1 MSPAERLPMPRRHC
15 THINPAPYRMTLQ
28 PIARISHAFCSF
40 FVFVA
45 MNTPKDRFYGP
56 FRDSQ
61 PANMAARPHAPDP
74 GFARN
79 LLSTI
84 TNLVG
89 NRSISPRVGV
99 CGSRVPARHPNPRVP
114 GVRILHVDDDDL
126 NRALVRTALARSAEP
141 RRPRH
146 RPGVRGTQL
155 VGGRWQACPPA
166 LTSTRSYLAPGS
178 PAFRAV
184 IRGRRLATRAR
195 SVTAVT
201 SRPIREP
208 LISCRGNA

>member
-1 MSPAERLPMPRRHC
+1 VSPAERLPMPRRHC

-99 CGSRVPARHPNPRVP
+99 CGSRVPAWHPNPASRVS
-114 GVRILHVDDDDL
+114 VSCMWTTTTST
-126 NRALVRTALARSAEP
+126 ALVRTALARSAEP

-178 PAFRAV
+178 PAFPAL
-184 IRGRRLATRAR
+184 IPGAQAGDEAR

>member
-1 MSPAERLPMPRRHC
+1 MTDDHVDGRPSGRPPGGLP
-15 THINPAPYRMTLQ
+15 
-28 PIARISHAFCSF
+28 
-40 FVFVA
+40 
-45 MNTPKDRFYGP
+45 G
-56 FRDSQ
+56 
-61 PANMAARPHAPDP
+61 ARPEA
-74 GFARN
+74 G
-79 LLSTI
+79 
-84 TNLVG
+84 
-89 NRSISPRVGV
+89 
-99 CGSRVPARHPNPRVP
+99 PASDSRVP

-178 PAFRAV
+178 PAFPAL
-184 IRGRRLATRAR
+184 IPGAQAGDEAR

-208 LISCRGNA
+208 LISCRGN